1 MRRRILVLIM
11 TVTVLMAQMGA
22 ASACNFL
29 GYQPPTPKS
38 LQK

>member
-1 MRRRILVLIM
+1 MRKKALILVMSLI
-11 TVTVLMAQMGA
+11 TLFAQVSA
-22 ASACNFL
+22 VSACNIF

>member
-1 MRRRILVLIM
+1 MRKKALIM
-11 TVTVLMAQMGA
+11 VMSLIAVFAQVGA
-22 ASACNFL
+22 ASACMLF

>member
-1 MRRRILVLIM
+1 MRKKLLMLV
-11 TVTVLMAQMGA
+11 VTLVAFFAQMGA
-22 ASACNFL
+22 ASACFWF